1 MATIGQIRE
10 RVNQIKPNSYD
21 VARWIGELDARIAL
35 DVMLMDIS
43 ECEQFAYH
51 RKPRA
56 EQETIEPLLKFPHD
70 ECYDLWLF
78 AKIDSSDGE
87 TELYQNDMNMFN
99 AMFGAYEEWFVSTYD
114 PANNGTGQ
122 IRYYITAYSLAVQQ
136 GFQGDMNAWL
146 ASLRG
151 LTGKSAYE
159 YAVEGGY
166 TGSEEAYKTYM
177 ATLVETDTSFTKPGA
192 AADAAAVGAWKG
204 QLEQQLGQNLKSI
217 TDTIDGLGKTV
228 GMVSETAESAKQ
240 LGEQALPK
248 SGGTMAGQLSMGGF
262 KITDLGAPEGAG
274 DGVGKGYLEDYVN
287 QKTAVAGLFSPV
299 VYAEGTSFTISRN
312 ESGKTLIRNSA
323 TDCTFHLSRN
333 ESRGIP
339 IGTEIAISE
348 LNWGGGV
355 TYLHTWDGLKT
366 CMAGE
371 PIRANAKYR
380 LVEQNA
386 LIGLKKIGEDQ
397 DSDYWLI
404 TGPVEVVE

>member
-177 ATLVETDTSFTKPGA
+177 ATLVETDTSFTKAGA

-204 QLEQQLGQNLKSI
+204 QLEQQLGKNLKSI

-240 LGEQALPK
+240 LGERALPK
-248 SGGTMAGQLSMGGF
+248 SGGTMAGQLSMGGHRL
-262 KITDLGAPEGAG
+262 TELAAPEGAG
-274 DGVGKGYLEDYVN
+274 DGVNKGYVEDYVN
-287 QKTAVAGLFSPV
+287 GKRKTFQAVILA
-299 VYAEGTSFTISRN
+299 
-312 ESGKTLIRNSA
+312 SGWSA
-323 TDCTFHLSRN
+323 TPPYTNTVNIIGVQEADMPHIAAVITTAQIREAWCFVTGGTAKKDAIEFTAL
-333 ESRGIP
+333 EDKPTVDIP
-339 IGTEIAISE
+339 I
-348 LNWGGGV
+348 
-355 TYLHTWDGLKT
+355 
-366 CMAGE
+366 
-371 PIRANAKYR
+371 
-380 LVEQNA
+380 Q
-386 LIGLKKIGEDQ
+386 
-397 DSDYWLI
+397 
-404 TGPVEVVE
+404 VEVLR

>member
-10 RVNQIKPNSYD
+10 RVNQIKPNRYD
-21 VARWIGELDARIAL
+21 IARWIGELDARIAL

-51 RKPRA
+51 RKPLA

-136 GFQGDMNAWL
+136 GFQGDINAWL

-177 ATLVETDTSFTKPGA
+177 ATLVETDTSFTKAGA
-192 AADAAAVGAWKG
+192 AADAAAVGNWKG
-204 QLEQQLGQNLKSI
+204 QLEQQLGKNFNSI
-217 TDTIDGLGKTV
+217 TGRIDVLGKTV
-228 GMVSETAESAKQ
+228 GTVSETAESAKH

-248 SGGTMAGQLSMGGF
+248 SGGTMAGELSLGGHRL
-262 KITDLGAPEGAG
+262 TNLGAPEGAG
-274 DGVGKGYLEDYVN
+274 DGVNKGHLENYVN
-287 QKTAVAGLFSPV
+287 QKTAAGVRFSPV
-299 VYAEGTSFTISRN
+299 SENQGSRALGAGEGGMTLKCPWETNVTYTLSKADNDSIPLGAEIAFFRYGRDA
-312 ESGKTLIRNSA
+312 GKTIHVTFSGDLGFYLPGESDPYINKGFRVAEFFGLAAMKKVSA
-323 TDCTFHLSRN
+323 DR
-333 ESRGIP
+333 
-339 IGTEIAISE
+339 
-348 LNWGGGV
+348 W
-355 TYLHTWDGLKT
+355 
-366 CMAGE
+366 
-371 PIRANAKYR
+371 
-380 LVEQNA
+380 LVC
-386 LIGLKKIGEDQ
+386 
-397 DSDYWLI
+397 
-404 TGPVEVVE
+404 GPVEVMG